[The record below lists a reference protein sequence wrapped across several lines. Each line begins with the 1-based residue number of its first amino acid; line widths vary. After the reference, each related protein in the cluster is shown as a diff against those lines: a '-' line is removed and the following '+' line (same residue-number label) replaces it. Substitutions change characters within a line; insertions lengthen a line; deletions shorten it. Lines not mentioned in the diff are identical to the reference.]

1 MFALRGFG
9 RLEFGQNRAAT
20 LCAHVRSS
28 LPWSHCVSVRK
39 WLSHRDRAF
48 GEPTQCMAAVNVT
61 KHTVTCRRS
70 LKTSRAVLCHTQNT
84 LSLAHMQTH
93 NCTHTHTHTH
103 VLTHTHTHTHT
114 HTDIYTHTNAPTL
127 TNTHTNPYTH
137 AQITKPPASGIRLGL
152 TLDLAGVG
160 LCAKSSV
167 YELLNF
173 TVQRVRASMLR
184 TARELQ
190 VRSRERVRML

>member
-1 MFALRGFG
+1 
-9 RLEFGQNRAAT
+9 
-20 LCAHVRSS
+20 
-28 LPWSHCVSVRK
+28 
-39 WLSHRDRAF
+39 
-48 GEPTQCMAAVNVT
+48 
-61 KHTVTCRRS
+61 
-70 LKTSRAVLCHTQNT
+70 
-84 LSLAHMQTH
+84 MQTH